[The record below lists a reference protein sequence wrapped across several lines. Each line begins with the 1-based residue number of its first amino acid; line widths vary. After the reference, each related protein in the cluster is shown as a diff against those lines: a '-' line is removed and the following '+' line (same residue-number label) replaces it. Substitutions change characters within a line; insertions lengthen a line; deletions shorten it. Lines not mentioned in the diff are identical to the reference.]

1 MDLVAVALGLG
12 VGLILGVIGV
22 GGVMMTIPLLMIG
35 VDFNIAQASTGHC
48 RGPWG
53 HARFVDCSAVS

>member
-35 VDFNIAQASTGHC
+35 VDFNIAQASTG
-48 RGPWG
+48 
-53 HARFVDCSAVS
+53 S